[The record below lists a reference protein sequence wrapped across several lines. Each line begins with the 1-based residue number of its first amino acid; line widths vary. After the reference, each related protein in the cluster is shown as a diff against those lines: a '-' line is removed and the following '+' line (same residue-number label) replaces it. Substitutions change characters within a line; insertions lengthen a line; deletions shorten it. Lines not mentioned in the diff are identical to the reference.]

1 MQRHGTEGGGGGGL
15 KVAALF
21 PLGFLSWSGVP
32 LYVRT
37 INLGADIKGARK
49 LEQTGTNIKH

>member
-1 MQRHGTEGGGGGGL
+1 MQRHRSEGGRGL
-15 KVAALF
+15 KVVALF

-37 INLGADIKGARK
+37 VSLTADIKGVRK
-49 LEQTGTNIKH
+49 LEQTGMNIKH